1 MPQKAKKKP
10 RAHSP
15 EVSAAVAVSSSAK
28 AVAMSAHPD
37 TMEDDLLTE
46 TADRAD
52 LKDLN
57 ARLHQVLLLR
67 QQRASLIESERTTW
81 LRERE
86 ELTSKLQRE
95 QDTARHALDHVT
107 RERDKALENLVLR
120 TEGEDRGTR
129 RIRDLEEQLTHFK
142 AISSK
147 AVRVDW

>member
-1 MPQKAKKKP
+1 MPQKAKKS
-10 RAHSP
+10 RSHA
-15 EVSAAVAVSSSAK
+15 SAAFAASESAEDVAPVLP
-28 AVAMSAHPD
+28 HPN

-67 QQRASLIESERTTW
+67 QQRASLIESERATW

-86 ELTSKLQRE
+86 ELTGKLQRE
-95 QDTARHALDHVT
+95 HETARHALDHVT
-107 RERDKALENLVLR
+107 RERDKALADLVLR

-142 AISSK
+142 GISSK
-147 AVRVDW
+147 AVRVG